1 MRGLQG
7 KVVVVTG
14 SGRGMGAAIA
24 ERLTAEGSRVAVT
37 DVDEKSATETAA
49 ALDGAA
55 GFRLDITDVAE
66 VNARIGEIT
75 DALGPIDALVNN
87 AGWDQLSP
95 FLDTDEDLWDRLID
109 INLRGPI
116 RMVKAVLP
124 GMVERRA
131 GRIVNISSDAGRVGS
146 TGEAVYSACK
156 AGIIGFSK
164 TMAREMARSGITVNA
179 ICPGPTATPLLE
191 SMVGEHE
198 KLIESLKRGIPLGRL
213 GEPDDIAGAVAFMIS
228 DDAGF
233 ITGQTLSVSGGLT
246 MA

>member
-1 MRGLQG
+1 MAQ
-7 KVVVVTG
+7 
-14 SGRGMGAAIA
+14 
-24 ERLTAEGSRVAVT
+24 RLTEEGARVAVT
-37 DVDEKSATETAA
+37 DIDEKTAQTTAA
-49 ALDGAA
+49 DLDGAA
-55 GFRLDITDVAE
+55 GFRLDITDAAE
-66 VNARIGEIT
+66 VATTVSEIAA
-75 DALGPIDALVNN
+75 ALGPVDALVNN
-87 AGWDQLSP
+87 AGWDRLSP

-116 RMVKAVLP
+116 RMAKAVLP
-124 GMVERRA
+124 SMVERQG

-164 TMAREMARSGITVNA
+164 TVAREMARYGITVNA
-179 ICPGPTATPLLE
+179 VCPGPTATPLLE
-191 SMVGEHE
+191 SMVGDHE

-213 GEPDDIAGAVAFMIS
+213 GEPDDIAGVVAFMIS